1 MKKMTLSELVCTL
14 QDLAHQGYAM
24 YEVDLDLETHI
35 LDGYEVDKE
44 NEKRCQA
51 ESTFDWDLFLVNLL
65 IKLTLFLFL
74 YILRGFL

>member
-24 YEVDLDLETHI
+24 FEVDLDLETHI

-44 NEKRCQA
+44 NEI
-51 ESTFDWDLFLVNLL
+51 VLL
-65 IKLTLFLFL
+65 KSRDKNAIFCNRVRKAKLH
-74 YILRGFL
+74 

>member
-35 LDGYEVDKE
+35 LDGYEVDEDNEIVLLRSVE
-44 NEKRCQA
+44 NK
-51 ESTFDWDLFLVNLL
+51 
-65 IKLTLFLFL
+65 
-74 YILRGFL
+74 

>member
-35 LDGYEVDKE
+35 LDGYEVD
-44 NEKRCQA
+44 NEI
-51 ESTFDWDLFLVNLL
+51 VLL
-65 IKLTLFLFL
+65 KSREKDDTIQQ
-74 YILRGFL
+74 R

>member
-1 MKKMTLSELVCTL
+1 MTLSELVCTL

-44 NEKRCQA
+44 NEI
-51 ESTFDWDLFLVNLL
+51 VLL
-65 IKLTLFLFL
+65 KSREKDDTIQ
-74 YILRGFL
+74 